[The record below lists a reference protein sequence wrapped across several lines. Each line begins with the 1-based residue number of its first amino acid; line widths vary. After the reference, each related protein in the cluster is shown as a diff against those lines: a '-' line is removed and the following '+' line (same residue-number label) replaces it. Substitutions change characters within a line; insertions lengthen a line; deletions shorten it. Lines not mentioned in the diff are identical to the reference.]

1 MLISPRDAQGRC
13 AVDMCQG
20 AISGLHVAGK
30 RLPQGYAIEA
40 RIPLTAANFPQFR
53 VGPGAVFGLDC
64 ALDDADDGGDRKV
77 QMVWQGS
84 AANCQ
89 DTSLFAR
96 LQF

>member
-1 MLISPRDAQGRC
+1 
-13 AVDMCQG
+13 MCQG